1 MKPFLE
7 CTDEELQ
14 KSALEKLQGAFV
26 FSQLALEAFKKHDEG
41 KGSTLIFSGATAA
54 LKGSAKFGVFA
65 AGSFGIRALSQSLAR
80 EFQPQG
86 IHVSHVVIDGEHQ
99 VYPRMAS
106 LVLTPVLAGMIET
119 PRVKEMLGTA
129 ASGRRLDP
137 DDIAKVGTSYVRR
150 VVY

>member
-14 KSALEKLQGAFV
+14 KSALGKLQGAFV
-26 FSQLALEAFKKHDEG
+26 FSQLAIEAFKKHDEG

-54 LKGSAKFGVFA
+54 LRGGAKFGLFA

-86 IHVSHVVIDGEHQ
+86 IHVSHVVIDGERR
-99 VYPRMAS
+99 VPSAPRMI
-106 LVLTPVLAGMIET
+106 G
-119 PRVKEMLGTA
+119 
-129 ASGRRLDP
+129 
-137 DDIAKVGTSYVRR
+137 
-150 VVY
+150 